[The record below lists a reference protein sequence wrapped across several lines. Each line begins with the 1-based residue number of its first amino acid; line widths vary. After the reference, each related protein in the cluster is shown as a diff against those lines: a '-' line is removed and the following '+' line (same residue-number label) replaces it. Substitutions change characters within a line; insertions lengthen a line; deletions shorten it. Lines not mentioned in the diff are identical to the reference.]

1 MDVCKCS
8 LLQYLWSFFSRT
20 SLEIDSS
27 FLPFFILK
35 SGLRFH
41 LVFSY
46 VHSKVSLV
54 VHLVGIYSSVYAAS
68 CIFEIGKFC
77 PDFYSYVEETT
88 D

>member
-8 LLQYLWSFFSRT
+8 LLQYLWSSFSVT

-35 SGLRFH
+35 SGLGFH

-46 VHSKVSLV
+46 VHIKVSLV
-54 VHLVGIYSSVYAAS
+54 VQLVGIYSSVYNAS
-68 CIFEIGKFC
+68 CIFEIGTFC
-77 PDFYSYVEETT
+77 PDFFSYVEKAT